1 EFGGCAPLQSPRITF
16 SRSGTATYIKNGKL
30 LTAGIDEPVFER
42 GGLRLWG
49 DVTNLY
55 PYNNRL
61 VSDSYTGYGMD
72 VSGAASI
79 FEGKE
84 AALYTTN
91 GERDEP
97 YSFNPTT
104 SLDTTKR
111 YTHSIVVEVI
121 TDEDVRI
128 RLRGS
133 KGGDNFDADWE
144 GAKEALALMD
154 GVEVISNRG
163 PNNGVVMRFSA
174 PVEPEAE
181 VVRFLVYLVVE
192 ADVVGEQV
200 AVHHYQIEEGGTV
213 GPMVWTEG
221 QPE

>member
-1 EFGGCAPLQSPRITF
+1 
-16 SRSGTATYIKNGKL
+16 
-30 LTAGIDEPVFER
+30 
-42 GGLRLWG
+42 
-49 DVTNLY
+49 
-55 PYNNRL
+55 
-61 VSDSYTGYGMD
+61 
-72 VSGAASI
+72 
-79 FEGKE
+79 GKE

-97 YSFNPTT
+97 YSLNPTT

-163 PNNGVVMRFSA
+163 PNNGGVMRFSA
-174 PVEPEAE
+174 PVEPEAGVGR
-181 VVRFLVYLVVE
+181 VVVCFVVQ
-192 ADVVGEQV
+192 ADVVGER
-200 AVHHYQIEEGGTV
+200 
-213 GPMVWTEG
+213 
-221 QPE
+221 